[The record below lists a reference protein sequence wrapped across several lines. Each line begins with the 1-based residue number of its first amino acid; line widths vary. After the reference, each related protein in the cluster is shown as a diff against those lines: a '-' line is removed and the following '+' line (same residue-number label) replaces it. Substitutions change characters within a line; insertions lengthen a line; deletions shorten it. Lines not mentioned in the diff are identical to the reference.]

1 MRKSSSDL
9 IFSDVVSIKK
19 LLIQLQV
26 DENFSATA
34 TVISPEMQG
43 LLSQE
48 ELSAQQRMEEENREL
63 RRELSVLRLKVAER
77 DRRIEMLERR
87 LEYGQSRSLYNI
99 ATQTQN
105 SGGGA
110 LGGNKARPRPLSWDL
125 TSINLVRNIN
135 RL

>member
-34 TVISPEMQG
+34 TVISPEIPEMQG

-77 DRRIEMLERR
+77 DRRISMLERR
-87 LEYGQSRSLYNI
+87 LEYSRSHSLQNI
-99 ATQTQN
+99 ATQTQS
-105 SGGGA
+105 SGGGQ
-110 LGGNKARPRPLSWDL
+110 ARVKPRPLSWDL

-135 RL
+135 KL

>member
-48 ELSAQQRMEEENREL
+48 ELSAQERMEEENREL

-77 DRRIEMLERR
+77 DRRIDMLERR

-105 SGGGA
+105 SGSGA
-110 LGGNKARPRPLSWDL
+110 LDGNKPRPRPLSWDL

>member
-26 DENFSATA
+26 DENFAAPA

-48 ELSAQQRMEEENREL
+48 ELSAQQRMEEENRDL

-77 DRRIEMLERR
+77 DRRIDMLERR

-105 SGGGA
+105 SGSGA
-110 LGGNKARPRPLSWDL
+110 LGGNKPRPRPLSWDL
-125 TSINLVRNIN
+125 TSINQVRNIH

>member
-110 LGGNKARPRPLSWDL
+110 LGGNKPRPRPLSWDL

>member
-1 MRKSSSDL
+1 
-9 IFSDVVSIKK
+9 
-19 LLIQLQV
+19 
-26 DENFSATA
+26 
-34 TVISPEMQG
+34 MQG